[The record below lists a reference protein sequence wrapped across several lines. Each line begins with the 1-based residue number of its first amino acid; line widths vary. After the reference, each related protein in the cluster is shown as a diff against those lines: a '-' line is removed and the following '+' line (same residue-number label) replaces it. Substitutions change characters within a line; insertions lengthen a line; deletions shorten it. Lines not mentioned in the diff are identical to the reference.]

1 MVEHYGPIL
10 TAAAASFSVVERLY
24 LQTSLAPL
32 IVDPPLCDVSALKS
46 WFDTVREMELPALL
60 DDYSI
65 AFAKDLV
72 DRNIVR
78 KYSVGEIQTGDQC
91 GDFWTRS
98 FLQLTPGEQ
107 SLYYIGC
114 GNCFTKVNAEAGV
127 EYHCLLCDKDVM
139 STIRP
144 RVSVDAY
151 DHSGRVTAGVIEMVA
166 EQILNCTATQLK
178 TFVLKG
184 VEYDLE
190 PVRVEFHDKIYLVLL
205 QIDTGSLYTP
215 TNVLPVELTPSKT
228 DNITEGAIEISPLK
242 RQLESVT
249 IKTGSPVKKALLKDT
264 PTPSEDTSCTL
275 ETPQDGRQG

>member
-32 IVDPPLCDVSALKS
+32 TVDPPLCDVSALKS

-78 KYSVGEIQTGDQC
+78 KYSVGEIQTGDQ
-91 GDFWTRS
+91 
-98 FLQLTPGEQ
+98 
-107 SLYYIGC
+107 
-114 GNCFTKVNAEAGV
+114 VNAEAGV